1 MAHKTFGFTV
11 DFNNKK
17 RLAVANVKQNDSAV
31 FNILL
36 VEDGKP
42 VDLTNQQIRLFI
54 NKPDNKLVV
63 QDDNITVVDAKR
75 GSIRINVK
83 NSAFQAV
90 GTAVAELD
98 VWGTNQENASSQN
111 FFIEVDEQLGSNDA
125 VKSYVDVNLFRQLTE
140 YIDTANANIAKY
152 RAVMEAFTK
161 AGISAQGLLDIKAY
175 IDNNLASLK
184 AQGDRADNLI
194 PQLNSKNSL
203 ADSLIK
209 SLNNTI
215 SSGENKKQELIN
227 TTNQAEAKKQEVIN
241 VTNQAEAKKQDV
253 INYTNNAEA
262 KRAELANT
270 TATAEAKR
278 VEVVN
283 ATNTG
288 NNTKTALDKAT
299 ATAEAKRQEVI
310 TATNTANTKIPA
322 LEKIIAEAD
331 TQGIML
337 KGTVPAS
344 RDCNDFK
351 DFNRW
356 IAWDTGVGDF
366 KNTPEGTLAQGT
378 ARVFMVA
385 NKGYSS
391 TRFQQE
397 FINVYN
403 SNCITRFIRN
413 YNGTSWGAWYK
424 VYDEANKPTP
434 EEIGACDLS
443 IKSLQ
448 FSTRKCFNVG
458 GDSNKYYPVLI
469 KLGNDTSTYGAV
481 KISISRGYCAT
492 APESWGTDAEHKG
505 GLTFSVLM
513 TGDYYWGGN
522 DQEIQVLRFSESYSK
537 MVAGMQMS
545 TDGLV
550 VWLRGGGANYWLT
563 SDYGQASTVTVHL
576 EKFTDIAKHEFDIR
590 TDCSKVVKEVLP
602 FYSHRYGNLYDRN
615 LRVYSPNNK
624 PTPADIGAKPSEPTT
639 FELFPK
645 YIAVRTNGR
654 KPEQYYE
661 FWDIESGWADI
672 KCKNLYA
679 GNGQFL
685 VYHAG
690 NKPTPADIGAL
701 SSNGGSLHGDISI
714 DAGKTIITANN
725 YGIAGRVEDGSS
737 FDYLIY
743 MARDNRIKI
752 SYHNRPVDIQAKDV
766 TVNGV
771 QVATDIQ
778 KNPLWTGCY
787 YVTDTQTVTPSK
799 PLSQCRGGWM
809 LVWSDFNGKLND
821 TNCVYTYIPKYGYIP
836 FPNETD
842 MLIPISAFD
851 APIVKALRIA
861 DTYFT
866 GYGSNSEGNK
876 GNVALRAVYEY

>member
-98 VWGTNQENASSQN
+98 IWGTNQENASSQN

-175 IDNNLASLK
+175 IDNNLAGLK

-194 PQLNSKNSL
+194 VQLNSKNSL

-215 SSGENKKQELIN
+215 SYGENKKQELIN
-227 TTNQAEAKKQEVIN
+227 TTKQAEAKKQEVIN
-241 VTNQAEAKKQDV
+241 ITNQAEAKKQDV
-253 INYTNNAEA
+253 INYTNKAEA
-262 KRAELANT
+262 KRAELANA

-283 ATNTG
+283 ATNAG

-299 ATAEAKRQEVI
+299 ATAEAKRVEVVN
-310 TATNTANTKIPA
+310 ATNTAEAKRQLLQTAIQNASLDNYVKKTGDTLSNDLVFSGGATPLKILCDFETGWA
-322 LEKIIAEAD
+322 R
-331 TQGIML
+331 GIEYH
-337 KGTVPAS
+337 K
-344 RDCNDFK
+344 
-351 DFNRW
+351 
-356 IAWDTGVGDF
+356 
-366 KNTPEGTLAQGT
+366 
-378 ARVFMVA
+378 
-385 NKGYSS
+385 
-391 TRFQQE
+391 
-397 FINVYN
+397 
-403 SNCITRFIRN
+403 
-413 YNGTSWGAWYK
+413 NGTCVGAIGATGDGTKLNKAYIGTTATPWTGTNSFSVDKQGCYFDNK
-424 VYDEANKPTP
+424 KIYHTGNKPTAEEVGAYP
-434 EEIGACDLS
+434 IPKSMVTDFNKTLTEGQYIISSECPNAPVSGTRYGILLVYVSTGTTHNNANNWIWQEYYDTNGNRYWRYKVNNSDWFPWRKDYNSGSLTPAEIGALSKNGDNMQGTLELTKADKLLRFVTERSWFLKQGGNGADTSLDLVSENDGKAFRILEPTGEKGVKMWIASSGSQVTIDGQRVYHTGSKPTAEEIGALS
-443 IKSLQ
+443 K
-448 FSTRKCFNVG
+448 
-458 GDSNKYYPVLI
+458 
-469 KLGNDTSTYGAV
+469 
-481 KISISRGYCAT
+481 
-492 APESWGTDAEHKG
+492 
-505 GLTFSVLM
+505 
-513 TGDYYWGGN
+513 
-522 DQEIQVLRFSESYSK
+522 
-537 MVAGMQMS
+537 
-545 TDGLV
+545 
-550 VWLRGGGANYWLT
+550 
-563 SDYGQASTVTVHL
+563 
-576 EKFTDIAKHEFDIR
+576 
-590 TDCSKVVKEVLP
+590 
-602 FYSHRYGNLYDRN
+602 
-615 LRVYSPNNK
+615 
-624 PTPADIGAKPSEPTT
+624 
-639 FELFPK
+639 
-645 YIAVRTNGR
+645 
-654 KPEQYYE
+654 
-661 FWDIESGWADI
+661 
-672 KCKNLYA
+672 
-679 GNGQFL
+679 
-685 VYHAG
+685 
-690 NKPTPADIGAL
+690 
-701 SSNGGSLHGDISI
+701 NGGSLHGDVSL

-725 YGIAGRVEDGSS
+725 YGVAGRVEDGSS

-787 YVTDTQTVTPSK
+787 FVTDTQTVTPSK

-809 LVWSDFNGKLND
+809 LVWSDFSGKLND

>member
-98 VWGTNQENASSQN
+98 IWGTNQENASSQN

-140 YIDTANANIAKY
+140 YINTANANIAKY

-184 AQGDRADNLI
+184 AQGDRANNLI
-194 PQLNSKNSL
+194 PQLNAKNSL

-209 SLNNTI
+209 SLTNTI
-215 SSGENKKQELIN
+215 SAGENKKQELIN
-227 TTNQAEAKKQEVIN
+227 TTKQAEAKKQEVIS

-253 INYTNNAEA
+253 INYTNKAEA
-262 KRAELANT
+262 KRAELANA
-270 TATAEAKR
+270 TATAESKR

-299 ATAEAKRQEVI
+299 ATAESKRQEVI
-310 TATNTANTKIPA
+310 TATNTADDKKKLLDVAIQNASLDAYIKKAPVRLSKQDLNKIYTTGFYVCDQCSNAPDSYGR
-322 LEKIIAEAD
+322 LLVLSWDNNQKWI
-331 TQGIML
+331 TQ
-337 KGTVPAS
+337 
-344 RDCNDFK
+344 
-351 DFNRW
+351 
-356 IAWDTGVGDF
+356 
-366 KNTPEGTLAQGT
+366 
-378 ARVFMVA
+378 VFYSDIT
-385 NKGYSS
+385 NKVF
-391 TRFQQE
+391 TRCTTNIE
-397 FINVYN
+397 
-403 SNCITRFIRN
+403 
-413 YNGTSWGAWYK
+413 GTSWTSWAIQYS
-424 VYDEANKPTP
+424 NTSKPTP
-434 EEIGACDLS
+434 AEIGAVS
-443 IKSLQ
+443 INKENTINSGTACPLILKR
-448 FSTRKCFNVG
+448 SN
-458 GDSNKYYPVLI
+458 GD
-469 KLGNDTSTYGAV
+469 
-481 KISISRGYCAT
+481 ISIGLSNTNATGFFGIGLHGEALFGHEPDLITKGYQIY
-492 APESWGTDAEHKG
+492 H
-505 GLTFSVLM
+505 
-513 TGDYYWGGN
+513 TG
-522 DQEIQVLRFSESYSK
+522 
-537 MVAGMQMS
+537 
-545 TDGLV
+545 
-550 VWLRGGGANYWLT
+550 
-563 SDYGQASTVTVHL
+563 
-576 EKFTDIAKHEFDIR
+576 
-590 TDCSKVVKEVLP
+590 
-602 FYSHRYGNLYDRN
+602 
-615 LRVYSPNNK
+615 NK
-624 PTPADIGAKPSEPTT
+624 PTPADIGTYSKDIIDNRTMILDTRNDNQIPDWYIQHYPQQTVTEFKSADAIGVPNGGSWFGALETKIAWRDSSGGFPVQTFKSYSLPIYQRHGISNTEWSPWEKFYTT
-639 FELFPK
+639 
-645 YIAVRTNGR
+645 G
-654 KPEQYYE
+654 
-661 FWDIESGWADI
+661 S
-672 KCKNLYA
+672 
-679 GNGQFL
+679 
-685 VYHAG
+685 
-690 NKPTPADIGAL
+690 KPTPADIGAL
-701 SSNGGSLHGDISI
+701 SSNGGYLHGNLAV
-714 DAGKTIITANN
+714 DAGKTIVTANN
-725 YGIAGRVEDGSS
+725 YGIAGRLEDGSGS
-737 FDYLIY
+737 DYMLYI
-743 MARDNRIKI
+743 ARDNRIKI
-752 SYHNRPVDIQAKDV
+752 SYNNRPVDIQAKDV

-787 YVTDTQTVTPSK
+787 FVTDTQTVTPSK

-866 GYGSNSEGNK
+866 GYSSNSEGNK

>member
-175 IDNNLASLK
+175 IDNNLAGLK

-194 PQLNSKNSL
+194 VQLNSKNSL

-227 TTNQAEAKKQEVIN
+227 TTKQAEAKKQEVIS

-253 INYTNNAEA
+253 INYTNKAEA
-262 KRAELANT
+262 KRAELANA

-299 ATAEAKRQEVI
+299 ATAEAKRVEVVN
-310 TATNTANTKIPA
+310 ATNTAEAKRQLLQTAIQNASLDNYVKKTGDTLSNDLVFSGGATPLKILCDFETGWARGIEYHKNGTCVGAIGATGDGTKLNKAYMGTTATPWTGTNSFSVDKQGCYFDNKKIYHTGNKPTAEEVGAYPIP
-322 LEKIIAEAD
+322 KSMV
-331 TQGIML
+331 T
-337 KGTVPAS
+337 
-344 RDCNDFK
+344 
-351 DFNRW
+351 DFNKTLTEGQYIISSECPNAPVSGTRYGILLVYVSTGTTHNNANNW
-356 IAWDTGVGDF
+356 IWQEYYDTNGNRYWRYKVNNSDWF
-366 KNTPEGTLAQGT
+366 PWRKD
-378 ARVFMVA
+378 
-385 NKGYSS
+385 
-391 TRFQQE
+391 
-397 FINVYN
+397 YN
-403 SNCITRFIRN
+403 S
-413 YNGTSWGAWYK
+413 GS
-424 VYDEANKPTP
+424 KPTP
-434 EEIGACDLS
+434 EEIGTYSKDIIDKRTMILD
-443 IKSLQ
+443 
-448 FSTRKCFNVG
+448 TRGDNQNPNWYIQNYPQQTITEFKISKALLIPNADDTFGVLETKIPWKNNSG
-458 GDSNKYYPVLI
+458 GYPVQTYRNYSFPI
-469 KLGNDTSTYGAV
+469 YQRHGISDTEWSPWEKIYTTGSKPTPAEIGALN
-481 KISISRGYCAT
+481 KN
-492 APESWGTDAEHKG
+492 
-505 GLTFSVLM
+505 
-513 TGDYYWGGN
+513 GD
-522 DQEIQVLRFSESYSK
+522 
-537 MVAGMQMS
+537 
-545 TDGLV
+545 
-550 VWLRGGGANYWLT
+550 
-563 SDYGQASTVTVHL
+563 TV
-576 EKFTDIAKHEFDIR
+576 
-590 TDCSKVVKEVLP
+590 
-602 FYSHRYGNLYDRN
+602 YGNLY
-615 LRVYSPNNK
+615 
-624 PTPADIGAKPSEPTT
+624 
-639 FELFPK
+639 
-645 YIAVRTNGR
+645 
-654 KPEQYYE
+654 
-661 FWDIESGWADI
+661 
-672 KCKNLYA
+672 
-679 GNGQFL
+679 
-685 VYHAG
+685 
-690 NKPTPADIGAL
+690 L
-701 SSNGGSLHGDISI
+701 S
-714 DAGKTIITANN
+714 AGKVLVTANN
-725 YGIAGRVEDGSS
+725 YGIKGQLEDGSGS
-737 FDYLIY
+737 DYILY

-752 SYHNRPVDIQAKDV
+752 SYNNRPVDIQAKDV

-787 YVTDTQTVTPSK
+787 FVTDTQTVTPSK

-809 LVWSDFNGKLND
+809 LVWSDFSGKLND